1 MKANEKTLSS
11 KQEKLDEL
19 HAQQAKL
26 RELQSE
32 LDVIESKLKNNQKL
46 SKEDIKYTSQLGWLA
61 AAAASIAAI
70 AASV

>member
-32 LDVIESKLKNNQKL
+32 LDTVIK
-46 SKEDIKYTSQLGWLA
+46 TSPVGFW
-61 AAAASIAAI
+61 ICGPNGKFNEVNDGRI
-70 AASV
+70 